1 MLLLPVMP
9 SLWEAGFCIRKHGSL
24 KDRKSLIPLRRASN
38 CGAAGG
44 TEGDGKQEIKE

>member
-9 SLWEAGFCIRKHGSL
+9 SLWKAGFCIRKHASL
-24 KDRKSLIPLRRASN
+24 KDRESLIPPGGASN